1 MKTDWWPSPLR
12 HIAEE
17 QPWAGEHVLVAEIRS
32 FEEKPHA
39 GQRRTFSVLVP
50 VTDLSQV
57 KDKLA
62 KLDCEV
68 STSGPRPTP
77 RSGSAYEP
85 KFWISGRDLPRHQYE
100 PLVLSWS
107 SHDKT
112 VLVPAPGFLMTYGLS
127 SRNIG
132 RDVVHWDDPAA
143 PAFDVVQAL
152 SPSVWNFPLAT
163 RAYVSISRAYLQDYL
178 TLTQTALVQV
188 FWEQRWGK
196 IDDEIAR
203 SLGDKEIAGVD
214 FPDRSFAFHRDYEDR
229 GMVSAQVSG
238 GRVVATPGGL
248 PITGNSLEETGLVW
262 PGYPE
267 PITDDLANR
276 MGVSDY
282 VYVEDRVL
290 VAYEGRPGFSIHPES
305 GGVSFGTQWSIGHC
319 NRVERNLIRVE
330 LKKLYEGLPP
340 SVTRYWNTLAV
351 APLPRSAYPAALEKK
366 NVAKRAKDLT
376 FGLVAMGEAL
386 ATLAQTIGLRD
397 AKGEDFVNLRRAA
410 LEYSGWWTFSEAEA
424 VSRHVTADCSRDAFL
439 DRCVSLNK
447 LLVEGL
453 VESRLRG
460 ILHKLG
466 VQSESIAKLKG
477 LKLLDCI
484 IRMAQVANASGLP
497 LQRHGREIWDRLQKE
512 GTEPPQ
518 PITGL
523 FALYDI
529 RHLKAH
535 KAADIDKELPQ
546 ELSRLGIEPGEQAG
560 GFGLILD
567 KIYDT
572 LIGELSA
579 ASQKIHGSLR
589 Q

>member
-1 MKTDWWPSPLR
+1 
-12 HIAEE
+12 
-17 QPWAGEHVLVAEIRS
+17 
-32 FEEKPHA
+32 
-39 GQRRTFSVLVP
+39 
-50 VTDLSQV
+50 
-57 KDKLA
+57 
-62 KLDCEV
+62 
-68 STSGPRPTP
+68 
-77 RSGSAYEP
+77 
-85 KFWISGRDLPRHQYE
+85 
-100 PLVLSWS
+100 
-107 SHDKT
+107 
-112 VLVPAPGFLMTYGLS
+112 
-127 SRNIG
+127 
-132 RDVVHWDDPAA
+132 
-143 PAFDVVQAL
+143 
-152 SPSVWNFPLAT
+152 
-163 RAYVSISRAYLQDYL
+163 
-178 TLTQTALVQV
+178 
-188 FWEQRWGK
+188 
-196 IDDEIAR
+196 
-203 SLGDKEIAGVD
+203 
-214 FPDRSFAFHRDYEDR
+214 
-229 GMVSAQVSG
+229 
-238 GRVVATPGGL
+238 
-248 PITGNSLEETGLVW
+248 
-262 PGYPE
+262 
-267 PITDDLANR
+267 